1 MDNILDMVLKGES
14 AIVSTKWS
22 TTPDGGISRKEAKK
36 RGMNPEDADT
46 VDIKGK
52 ISFEGLTV
60 RQVMEI
66 ATKPIIIKRQ
76 VIERTMVE
84 IPTSV
89 TIHANSAGQKP
100 QDVNTVVS
108 NMSKED
114 AKKALAQIKA
124 KFGDLV

>member
-14 AIVSTKWS
+14 AIVSTKWA
-22 TTPDGGISRKEAKK
+22 TTPDGGVK
-36 RGMNPEDADT
+36 RTKDDPGDT
-46 VDIKGK
+46 VDVKGK
-52 ISFEGLTV
+52 VSFEGLTV

-84 IPTSV
+84 IPTTV

-108 NMSKED
+108 NMSAED